1 MESLAARTAAEEARF
16 FRAEDDNALRRRM
29 ERLVRGQA
37 AASGS
42 TSTTTTAAAARLNDF
57 ERECLAA
64 RREGLASASVS
75 VVRTANPLKVD
86 IDVEG
91 HARRVPHHST
101 FVDYLNV
108 PRVSSRPSGPPSAET
123 CFRRADTHLFLSF
136 SSLAARC
143 RQVSMGRS
151 KWEVHQ
157 DASVFSVKDGKKLAT
172 TVPETLD
179 AAARPLTEIEKAVL
193 ARQNVV
199 EAHSVDGST
208 YRGVRLYPKLNAGR
222 AFLWGSLLAVW
233 GTTFLVVSARKAL
246 KIDSVEDLDT
256 FVNKSVER
264 PVERVRGTLEKN
276 FRPEDADEYKKL
288 QNSKFIGNLKSKWS

>member
-108 PRVSSRPSGPPSAET
+108 PRVSSRPSRPRPRKRVFFVVLTHTSSS
-123 CFRRADTHLFLSF
+123 RSPRSPRA
-136 SSLAARC
+136 A
-143 RQVSMGRS
+143 GRS
-151 KWEVHQ
+151 AW
-157 DASVFSVKDGKKLAT
+157 
-172 TVPETLD
+172 
-179 AAARPLTEIEKAVL
+179 AAPSGR
-193 ARQNVV
+193 
-199 EAHSVDGST
+199 ST
-208 YRGVRLYPKLNAGR
+208 RTR
-222 AFLWGSLLAVW
+222 ACS
-233 GTTFLVVSARKAL
+233 
-246 KIDSVEDLDT
+246 
-256 FVNKSVER
+256 
-264 PVERVRGTLEKN
+264 P
-276 FRPEDADEYKKL
+276 
-288 QNSKFIGNLKSKWS
+288 

>member
-1 MESLAARTAAEEARF
+1 MICAAHAFRASRCQVTKVSKAVENERSARARESQQRQDKKTAMESLAARTAAEEARF

-42 TSTTTTAAAARLNDF
+42 TSTTTTTAAARLNDF

-108 PRVSSRPSGPPSAET
+108 PRVSSRPSGPRPRKRVFVVLTHPSSS
-123 CFRRADTHLFLSF
+123 RSPRSPRA
-136 SSLAARC
+136 A
-143 RQVSMGRS
+143 GRS
-151 KWEVHQ
+151 AW
-157 DASVFSVKDGKKLAT
+157 
-172 TVPETLD
+172 
-179 AAARPLTEIEKAVL
+179 AAPSGR
-193 ARQNVV
+193 
-199 EAHSVDGST
+199 ST
-208 YRGVRLYPKLNAGR
+208 RTR
-222 AFLWGSLLAVW
+222 ACS
-233 GTTFLVVSARKAL
+233 
-246 KIDSVEDLDT
+246 
-256 FVNKSVER
+256 
-264 PVERVRGTLEKN
+264 P
-276 FRPEDADEYKKL
+276 
-288 QNSKFIGNLKSKWS
+288 

>member
-108 PRVSSRPSGPPSAET
+108 PR
-123 CFRRADTHLFLSF
+123 
-136 SSLAARC
+136 
-143 RQVSMGRS
+143 VSMGRS

>member
-1 MESLAARTAAEEARF
+1 MALKTHLALRVPSSGRKTTNWHDLRRSRFSSFKVPSHEGVERSRERAQRARERSQQRQDKKTAMESLAARTAAEEARF

-42 TSTTTTAAAARLNDF
+42 TSTTTTTAAARLNDF

-108 PRVSSRPSGPPSAET
+108 PRVSSRPSGPRPRKRVFVVLTQPSSS
-123 CFRRADTHLFLSF
+123 RSPRSPRA
-136 SSLAARC
+136 A
-143 RQVSMGRS
+143 GRS
-151 KWEVHQ
+151 AW
-157 DASVFSVKDGKKLAT
+157 
-172 TVPETLD
+172 
-179 AAARPLTEIEKAVL
+179 AAPSGR
-193 ARQNVV
+193 
-199 EAHSVDGST
+199 ST
-208 YRGVRLYPKLNAGR
+208 RTR
-222 AFLWGSLLAVW
+222 ACS
-233 GTTFLVVSARKAL
+233 
-246 KIDSVEDLDT
+246 
-256 FVNKSVER
+256 
-264 PVERVRGTLEKN
+264 P
-276 FRPEDADEYKKL
+276 
-288 QNSKFIGNLKSKWS
+288 

>member
-1 MESLAARTAAEEARF
+1 MICAAHAFRASRCQVTKVSKAVENERSARARESQQRQDKKTAMESLAARTAAEEARF

-42 TSTTTTAAAARLNDF
+42 TSTTTTPAAARLNDF

-108 PRVSSRPSGPPSAET
+108 PRVSSRPSGPRPRKRVFVVLTQPSSS
-123 CFRRADTHLFLSF
+123 RSPRSPRA
-136 SSLAARC
+136 A
-143 RQVSMGRS
+143 GRS
-151 KWEVHQ
+151 AW
-157 DASVFSVKDGKKLAT
+157 
-172 TVPETLD
+172 
-179 AAARPLTEIEKAVL
+179 AAPSGR
-193 ARQNVV
+193 
-199 EAHSVDGST
+199 ST
-208 YRGVRLYPKLNAGR
+208 RTR
-222 AFLWGSLLAVW
+222 ACS
-233 GTTFLVVSARKAL
+233 
-246 KIDSVEDLDT
+246 
-256 FVNKSVER
+256 
-264 PVERVRGTLEKN
+264 P
-276 FRPEDADEYKKL
+276 
-288 QNSKFIGNLKSKWS
+288 

>member
-42 TSTTTTAAAARLNDF
+42 TSTTTTAAAAARLNDF

-108 PRVSSRPSGPPSAET
+108 PRVSSRPSGPRPRKRVFFVVLTHTSSS
-123 CFRRADTHLFLSF
+123 RSPRSPRA
-136 SSLAARC
+136 A
-143 RQVSMGRS
+143 GRS
-151 KWEVHQ
+151 AW
-157 DASVFSVKDGKKLAT
+157 
-172 TVPETLD
+172 
-179 AAARPLTEIEKAVL
+179 AAPSGR
-193 ARQNVV
+193 
-199 EAHSVDGST
+199 ST
-208 YRGVRLYPKLNAGR
+208 RTR
-222 AFLWGSLLAVW
+222 ACS
-233 GTTFLVVSARKAL
+233 
-246 KIDSVEDLDT
+246 
-256 FVNKSVER
+256 
-264 PVERVRGTLEKN
+264 P
-276 FRPEDADEYKKL
+276 
-288 QNSKFIGNLKSKWS
+288 

>member
-1 MESLAARTAAEEARF
+1 MICAAHAFRASRCQVTKVSKAVENERSARARESQQRQDKKTAMESLAARTAAEEARF

-42 TSTTTTAAAARLNDF
+42 TSTTTTTAAARLNDF

-108 PRVSSRPSGPPSAET
+108 PRVSSRPSGPRPRKRVFVVLTQPSSS
-123 CFRRADTHLFLSF
+123 RSPRSPRA
-136 SSLAARC
+136 A
-143 RQVSMGRS
+143 GRS
-151 KWEVHQ
+151 AW
-157 DASVFSVKDGKKLAT
+157 
-172 TVPETLD
+172 
-179 AAARPLTEIEKAVL
+179 AAPSGR
-193 ARQNVV
+193 
-199 EAHSVDGST
+199 ST
-208 YRGVRLYPKLNAGR
+208 RTR
-222 AFLWGSLLAVW
+222 ACS
-233 GTTFLVVSARKAL
+233 
-246 KIDSVEDLDT
+246 
-256 FVNKSVER
+256 
-264 PVERVRGTLEKN
+264 P
-276 FRPEDADEYKKL
+276 
-288 QNSKFIGNLKSKWS
+288 